1 MSQIRNLEEVM
12 LEGIDK
18 ARLLVRDNKIEE
30 AKMVLETVPSKM
42 SIQELTKE
50 MEIVYE

>member
-1 MSQIRNLEEVM
+1 MSQIRDLEEVM
-12 LEGIDK
+12 LASIDK

-30 AKMVLETVPSKM
+30 AEMVLETVPSKM
-42 SIQELTKE
+42 SIQELTDE